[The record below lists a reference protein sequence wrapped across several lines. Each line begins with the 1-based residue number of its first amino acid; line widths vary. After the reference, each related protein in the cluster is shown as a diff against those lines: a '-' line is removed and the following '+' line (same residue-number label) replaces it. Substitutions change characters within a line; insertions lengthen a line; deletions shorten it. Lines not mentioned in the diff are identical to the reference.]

1 MVSTH
6 GNSAVVYIVHVF
18 AHTSI
23 IIVAVVLPFDPDSW
37 VSMRALY
44 FIERN
49 GIPVLTELSTKTEE
63 FQALIQV
70 RQPDLP
76 STIIKWLA
84 SPLFSHIKPTW
95 KNLLLVFGILN
106 LDHLAKQVENFVMKK
121 SSERECF
128 SDLLQVPM
136 S

>member
-1 MVSTH
+1 MLLLRC
-6 GNSAVVYIVHVF
+6 VHVF

-49 GIPVLTELSTKTEE
+49 GIPVLTELSTKTQE

-70 RQPDLP
+70 RQPNLP
-76 STIIKWLA
+76 SAIIKWLA

-121 SSERECF
+121 SECECF